1 MVLAEHF
8 LQVCTW
14 ISSKQRSLLTY
25 KWSTVLTKH
34 RKVVIGS
41 VLLFTNSFSHQAT
54 MPIVVLM
61 KFRGYHIVWHQLTS
75 VDSMRLCL
83 IHDRSAKWPQKLR
96 VVASWSHLFR
106 CMQRDF
112 CVGSKSLFLSLFILS
127 TGTVC
132 CCWLTGDTVFTCT
145 MRNMW
150 SSEHINLVGER

>member
-1 MVLAEHF
+1 M
-8 LQVCTW
+8 
-14 ISSKQRSLLTY
+14 
-25 KWSTVLTKH
+25 LTKH

-112 CVGSKSLFLSLFILS
+112 CVGFRVLVPFFFYSFNRNSVLLLID
-127 TGTVC
+127 G
-132 CCWLTGDTVFTCT
+132 GTVFTCT
-145 MRNMW
+145 MCNMW
-150 SSEHINLVGER
+150 SSEHINLLVGER